1 MKKRSQIAEKYKWDL
16 TKIFKSEQEAMEAIE
31 YLRSQIPVVE
41 SFKGKLKD
49 KQKYIELYK
58 LENELSLIFSKVG
71 NYGFLK
77 HSENLEDQSVVE
89 FNSIVSNLGM
99 DFSLATAYIEPEMA
113 TFSDEYINELMSE
126 PELKND
132 RLALLELIR
141 TRPHIL
147 SELEETILSKTG
159 RFSGEF
165 SEIFDNIDS
174 IDIKFEKVKDKN
186 GKLKELNNSNFVL
199 YLENKDRT
207 LRENSFKSL
216 YNGFIGLSNT
226 IATNYIA
233 SVKSD
238 YFYADMYKHKSTL
251 EATLFG
257 GNIDSK
263 IYYNLIENVNNNVGL
278 LHKYFALKKK
288 ILGYKTLEYWDT
300 YVSVAS
306 INKKFTFEQG
316 MEVLYKALAPM
327 GTEYVELLRRSVS
340 ERWID
345 VYPNEGKATGA
356 FCDHIYGIT
365 PFVLLNTVDNVD
377 SVFTTAHELG
387 HAMHS
392 YYSNTNQPYELSN
405 YPIILAEIASITN
418 EILLLKYF
426 YNNSKSKQE
435 KIYYLDKYLKMF
447 KSTLYRQTM
456 FSEFEDYAHKLVE
469 QNQPI
474 SKDILRKYYGELN
487 KKYHGK
493 ALKHSPLIEYEWL
506 RIPHFYNSY
515 YVYKYSTSMVCSIFI
530 AAKILSGDESAKENY
545 FNFLKS
551 GGSDYA
557 TNILEKCGFNLK
569 ENDIYS
575 VAFDEMK
582 WALKELEKLVK

>member
-16 TKIFKSEQEAMEAIE
+16 TKIFKCDEDAYKAIE
-31 YLRSQIPVVE
+31 YLKEKLPLIST
-41 SFKGKLKD
+41 FKGKLKD
-49 KQKYIELYK
+49 KEKYIELYN
-58 LENELSLIFSKVG
+58 LDNELSIEFEKVG
-71 NYGFLK
+71 EYGFLK
-77 HSENLEDQSVVE
+77 HSENLEDQKVVE

-99 DFSLATAYIEPEMA
+99 EFSLATAFIEPEMA
-113 TFSDEYINELMSE
+113 TFSDEYIKELME
-126 PELKND
+126 DPRLKND
-132 RLALLELIR
+132 RLALKELIR

-159 RFSGEF
+159 RFAGEF

-174 IDIKFEKVKDKN
+174 IDLKFEKIKDKN
-186 GKLKELNNSNFVL
+186 GKEKELNSSNFIL
-199 YLENKDRT
+199 YLENKDRV
-207 LRENSFKSL
+207 LRENAFKGV
-216 YNGFIGLSNT
+216 YKGYIGLSNT

-251 EATLFG
+251 EAKLFG

-263 IYYNLIENVNNNVGL
+263 IYYNLIDNVNNNVKL

-288 ILGYKTLEYWDT
+288 LLNVKSLEYWDT
-300 YVSVAS
+300 YVSVANT
-306 INKKFTFEQG
+306 NKKYTFEQG
-316 MEVLYKALAPM
+316 MEVLYNGLKPL
-327 GTEYVELLRRSVS
+327 GQEYIDLLKRSVS
-340 ERWID
+340 ERWMD
-345 VYPNEGKATGA
+345 VYPNFGKATGA
-356 FCDHIYGIT
+356 FCSHIYTAT

-392 YYSNTNQPYELSN
+392 YYSTTNQPYELSN

-418 EILLLKYF
+418 EILLIKYF
-426 YNNSKSKQE
+426 YNNAKTKQE
-435 KIYYLDKYLKMF
+435 KIYFIEKYLKMF
-447 KSTLYRQTM
+447 KSTLFRQTM

-469 QNQPI
+469 ENKPI
-474 SKDILRKYYGELN
+474 SKDILRNYYGELN
-487 KKYHGK
+487 KRYHGK
-493 ALKHSPLIEYEWL
+493 ALKHSSYIEYEWL

-515 YVYKYSTSMVCSIFI
+515 YVYKYSTSMVCSIYN
-530 AAKILSGDESAKENY
+530 ASKILSGDKTQLNNY
-545 FNFLKS
+545 FEFLKS

-569 ENDIYS
+569 ENDIYN
-575 VAFDEMK
+575 VAFNEMK
-582 WALKELEKLVK
+582 WALKELENLVK